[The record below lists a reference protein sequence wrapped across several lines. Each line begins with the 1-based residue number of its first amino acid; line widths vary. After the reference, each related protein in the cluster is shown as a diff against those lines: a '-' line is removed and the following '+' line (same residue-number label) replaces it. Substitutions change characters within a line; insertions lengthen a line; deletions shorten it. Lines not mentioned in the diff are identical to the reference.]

1 MSSNEFSA
9 FNLIS
14 NIAQLARDAPGNPD
28 VLAEALTQ
36 LTGVHFRRATAQAN
50 EQAENAA
57 APSGSSEVS
66 AAHQQDNADSQAESS
81 HQGERDSRSMGPG
94 EEKEDTTN
102 EETALS
108 NEENNLGQDN
118 DQDNDESSLDSYH
131 SCKSQAKDKHLHDHS
146 SAERLPQGTV
156 SYGVDEKDF
165 RLAWRMVEY
174 GRDPPSRT
182 DGETT
187 IEYCSCLGMYECP
200 VDGCKFRSNP
210 AYPKKNR
217 KKGRAPDK
225 AIGQGFC
232 RQHKGT
238 KLVHVPCEA
247 KVRYSRTAK
256 STWVDHEGHHKH
268 SLPHE
273 KPSKASKKWVSKL
286 AELNEEA
293 LPNQVA
299 RGTNRRPSAR
309 DIHPGLA
316 NQDRLSYEM
325 KKAKDELDP
334 NFTLKDLPHW
344 EEKLGGTKFLKRA
357 KLDGDDASI
366 IIQYPE
372 MEALA
377 KLLGGTADDQVVT
390 GREEEDEEGKEEGE
404 SAVEAAVV
412 SAEEMNAQQ
421 PLGA

>member
-57 APSGSSEVS
+57 APSGSSEVP

-200 VDGCKFRSNP
+200 VDGCKFRSNLLIQRRTG
-210 AYPKKNR
+210 KKV
-217 KKGRAPDK
+217 GP
-225 AIGQGFC
+225 Q
-232 RQHKGT
+232 T
-238 KLVHVPCEA
+238 
-247 KVRYSRTAK
+247 
-256 STWVDHEGHHKH
+256 
-268 SLPHE
+268 
-273 KPSKASKKWVSKL
+273 KPSAKAFAASTKAPSLSTFPAKPKSGMQ
-286 AELNEEA
+286 EQ
-293 LPNQVA
+293 PNQRGLITKVTTSILFLTKSHQKQA
-299 RGTNRRPSAR
+299 RNGCRNW
-309 DIHPGLA
+309 
-316 NQDRLSYEM
+316 LS
-325 KKAKDELDP
+325 
-334 NFTLKDLPHW
+334 
-344 EEKLGGTKFLKRA
+344 
-357 KLDGDDASI
+357 
-366 IIQYPE
+366 
-372 MEALA
+372 
-377 KLLGGTADDQVVT
+377 
-390 GREEEDEEGKEEGE
+390 
-404 SAVEAAVV
+404 
-412 SAEEMNAQQ
+412 
-421 PLGA
+421 